1 MEPEAVLNLF
11 DSIWFH
17 LGILEKQQ
25 KPSISS
31 TSSPHMYSQIQQN
44 SSKQKNSSQMS
55 LHTRSKS
62 DDQLSVFTTEI
73 LSPESVL
80 KPHLQTILSGREIS
94 SETPKTPQLKKPAK
108 RVDRRKK
115 RLSKSLSELEFEEV
129 KGFIDLGFIF
139 SEEDKDSNLVEIIPG
154 LQKLG
159 QKRDSHDQEN
169 EEEREN
175 IEESSVVKARPYLS
189 EAWEF
194 FEYRQMEEKM
204 LMMKWRVPL
213 PAVRNE
219 MDMKISL
226 KSWAH
231 TVASAVR

>member
-31 TSSPHMYSQIQQN
+31 PHMYSDQIQQN

-62 DDQLSVFTTEI
+62 DQLSVFTTEI

-94 SETPKTPQLKKPAK
+94 SELTPKTPRLKKPAK

-213 PAVRNE
+213 PAATNE